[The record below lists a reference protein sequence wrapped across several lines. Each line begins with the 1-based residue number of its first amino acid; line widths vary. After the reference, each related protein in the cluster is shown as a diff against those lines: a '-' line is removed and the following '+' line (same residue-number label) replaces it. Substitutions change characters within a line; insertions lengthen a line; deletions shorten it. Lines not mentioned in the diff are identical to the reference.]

1 MKIAEQM
8 FEVVFSC
15 AKWKLLQ
22 VVCTQP
28 FNKTMHFGLSCLVF
42 ETKQI
47 ETHTDNHFDVDGEQ
61 RNGHHSNGNHG
72 AGNHRDIADQSSTNY
87 IHSGF

>member
-1 MKIAEQM
+1 MKIAEQI

-28 FNKTMHFGLSCLVF
+28 FNKAIHFGLSCLVF
-42 ETKQI
+42 ETKQT
-47 ETHTDNHFDVDGEQ
+47 ETHTDNHFDVDDEQ
-61 RNGHHSNGNHG
+61 RKV
-72 AGNHRDIADQSSTNY
+72 SSQIPREEYCFLRNK
-87 IHSGF
+87 